1 MKNKLVYILIVV
13 VILFIGVG
21 IISIINRSNDSKLR
35 KEINTLSSLNFYNDN
50 FDRDYVSSFGYK
62 NVEKAIKDYLV
73 DYSTELKNIKSI
85 TDDEKLKS
93 ILTIDNYKKDGPK
106 FTSSHEY
113 IKSIKDKYE
122 SSINKLIE
130 MSDSKYFD
138 SYIDKYTKNRKY
150 KNLYKELIEEEK
162 LIEKVDNKELLN
174 NNKKDINNT
183 LDNTDKVLDFLTK
196 NEKDWEIEDGK
207 LKFTSS
213 KLLQEYNKMIKKLK
227 N

>member
-21 IISIINRSNDSKLR
+21 IISIINRSNVSKLR
-35 KEINTLSSLNFYNDN
+35 KEVNTLSSLNFYNDN
-50 FDRDYVSSFGYK
+50 FDRDYVCSFGYR

-85 TDDEKLKS
+85 TDDLKLKS
-93 ILTIDNYKKDGPK
+93 ILTIDNYKNDGPK

-113 IKSIKDKYE
+113 IKNIKDKYE
-122 SSINKLIE
+122 TSINKLIE
-130 MSDSKYFD
+130 MSDSKYFN
-138 SYIDKYTKNRKY
+138 SYIDKYTKNKKY
-150 KNLYKELIEEEK
+150 KNMYKELIEEEK

-174 NNKKDINNT
+174 NNKKSINNT

-207 LKFTSS
+207 LIFTSS
-213 KLLQEYNKMIKKLK
+213 KLLQEYNKMIKKL
-227 N
+227 NN

>member
-21 IISIINRSNDSKLR
+21 IISIINRSNDTKLR
-35 KEINTLSSLNFYNDN
+35 KEVNTLSSLNFYNDN
-50 FDRDYVSSFGYK
+50 FDRDYVTSFEYK

-113 IKSIKDKYE
+113 IKNIKDKYE
-122 SSINKLIE
+122 TSINKLIE

-138 SYIDKYTKNRKY
+138 SYIDKYTKNKKY

-174 NNKKDINNT
+174 NNKKSINNT